1 MTGTTSFCMKMTM
14 AEVRR
19 VFRLQVEKQ
28 LLGFPSVV
36 LLCLITRY
44 NTSWFKIR
52 MTLKLAT
59 NVFTL
64 NNNDTKRTNQCF
76 VKYILVRWIISM
88 TWKIQSPIE

>member
-1 MTGTTSFCMKMTM
+1 M

-28 LLGFPSVV
+28 LLGFPLVV
-36 LLCLITRY
+36 LLCLITSY

-59 NVFTL
+59 IFFFTL

-76 VKYILVRWIISM
+76 VKYIPVRWIISM
-88 TWKIQSPIE
+88 TWKIQSPTE